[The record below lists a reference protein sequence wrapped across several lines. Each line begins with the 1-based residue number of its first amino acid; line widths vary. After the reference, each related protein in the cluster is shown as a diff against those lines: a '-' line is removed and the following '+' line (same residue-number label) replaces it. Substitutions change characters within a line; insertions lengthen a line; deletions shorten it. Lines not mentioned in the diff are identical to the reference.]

1 MEERKNRREAILT
14 VTIFAFV
21 SAFILHELYKWT
33 GGNRV
38 VGLFVPVNESVWE
51 HLKLAFYPVVV
62 LMVYPLTKYQQ
73 QYPMTA
79 RIQSAAMASFLA
91 LCVVLFG
98 YYGIHTG
105 LGINGPK
112 IDLMIDIGLL
122 LVGDFLGIYH
132 GFAVADK
139 NRGKIYTAVSL
150 LWIFGMTLLFW
161 WFTTHP
167 GSAEVFR
174 IP

>member
-1 MEERKNRREAILT
+1 MEERKGRFGAIAITTLL
-14 VTIFAFV
+14 AFGV
-21 SAFILHELYKWT
+21 AFLLHGLYEWS
-33 GGNRV
+33 GENV
-38 VGLFVPVNESVWE
+38 VAGLFAPVNESVWE
-51 HLKLAFYPVVV
+51 HLKLAFYPVIV
-62 LMVYPLTKYQQ
+62 LMVYPVTKYQQ
-73 QYPMTA
+73 QYPITL
-79 RIQSAAMASFLA
+79 RVQSAAIASFLA
-91 LCVVLFG
+91 ICVVLFG

-112 IDLMIDIGLL
+112 IDLVIDIGLL
-122 LVGDFLGIYH
+122 LLGDFLGIYH
-132 GFAVADK
+132 GFDAADK

-161 WFTTHP
+161 WFTTNP